1 MGKEYD
7 NLRRG
12 TFQGRCHACKNV
24 FVGPG
29 DRCPSCRD
37 KLRLRRKRKR
47 KPR

>member
-12 TFQGRCHACKNV
+12 TFQGRCRSCHNV

-29 DRCPSCRD
+29 DRCPKCAQ
-37 KLRLRRKRKR
+37 KLRERKRR